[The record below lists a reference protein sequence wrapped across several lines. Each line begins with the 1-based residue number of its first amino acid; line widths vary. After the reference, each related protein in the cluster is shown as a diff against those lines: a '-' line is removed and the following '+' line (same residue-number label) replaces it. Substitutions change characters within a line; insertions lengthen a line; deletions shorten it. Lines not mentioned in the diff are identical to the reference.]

1 MDEDERLRWWALSRI
16 VFHEHLV
23 RERRVPTSTDADT
36 RVRAEVIALFQ
47 NSPFSPQGK
56 PH

>member
-1 MDEDERLRWWALSRI
+1 MDEDKRLRWWALSRI
-16 VFHEHLV
+16 VFHEHPV